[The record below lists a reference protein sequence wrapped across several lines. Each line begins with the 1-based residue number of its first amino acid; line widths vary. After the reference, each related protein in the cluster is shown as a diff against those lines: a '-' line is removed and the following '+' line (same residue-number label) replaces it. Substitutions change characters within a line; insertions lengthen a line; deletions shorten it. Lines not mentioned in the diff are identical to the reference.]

1 MKKKIFGILFAAVLA
16 VSLTLVP
23 ALADNDGMP
32 AGEDTFDCAPYSI
45 GCTDILVG
53 KDASADGSVM
63 GSYCCD
69 GAIYSK
75 LEVIPGE
82 QHEPGTMIPLYYRPY
97 GIYDEEYDEE
107 DVYLGEIPQVEETY
121 RYVAS
126 IVYID
131 DQWVGGLNEHGL
143 WLGETTIGGKRIL
156 RFNPNAWMWVYSN
169 FQETSL
175 MSLALQRAKTAREA
189 IQVMGELAETYGYHQ
204 FGEHVT
210 VVDGN
215 EVWAFEIFGPGPD
228 WTHDCDKPGAV
239 WAAQRVPDDHVA
251 FSANR
256 ARIGEIIEDD
266 PDNFMYS
273 SNVYDLALELGLWDG
288 EEPFI
293 WYYVYGGRGH
303 ALSLREWSVYNLVA
317 PSKNI
322 EQGAE
327 EWPFSVEPDNP
338 VSVQDVINIHRDYF
352 TGIEDLDV
360 TMDPAYQIDGETSPL
375 ASPFGPSELHKL
387 LGIRP
392 QRSIATRAS
401 VFVNVAQVRD
411 WLPEPVKGVL
421 WHGAGPGVPTLHVP
435 VYSGVTELPDEWTY
449 TPKTYYDRDSAWWAF
464 TFVDGLSLIKWQ
476 DTIEDIRAVRD
487 PAEAALFAK
496 QDEVESVAVELYEET
511 KGWGGEEAAKE
522 FITRYSNLSMSA
534 VSDAYWELFDYL
546 LFKYFFRA
554 GEYVTGRLSIT
565 PPVVAVPEV
574 DEILTLVPP
583 IGPPKGPPAGVP
595 AA

>member
-1 MKKKIFGILFAAVLA
+1 VKKQMFGALLA
-16 VSLTLVP
+16 CMLVVALTLVP

-32 AGEDTFDCAPYSI
+32 AGEDAL
-45 GCTDILVG
+45 GCSNILVG
-53 KDASADGSVM
+53 KDASADGSVI

-75 LEVIPGE
+75 LELIPGE
-82 QHEPGTMIPLYYRPY
+82 EYPPGTMITLYSRPY
-97 GIYDEEYDEE
+97 GLFDEEYDEE
-107 DVYLGEIPQVEETY
+107 DLYLGEIPQVEETY

-143 WLGETTIGGKRIL
+143 WLGETTIGGRRVL
-156 RFNPNAWMWVYSN
+156 RNNNAWMWVYSN

-189 IQVMGELAETYGYHQ
+189 ILVMGELAETYGYRQ
-204 FGEHVT
+204 SGEHVT

-215 EVWAFEIFGPGPD
+215 EAWAFEIFGPGPD
-228 WTHDCDKPGAV
+228 WTHECDEPGAV
-239 WAAQRVPDDHVA
+239 WAAQRIPDNHVGV
-251 FSANR
+251 SANR

-273 SNVYDLALELGLWDG
+273 SNVYDLALELDLWDP

-293 WYYVYGGRGH
+293 WYRVYGGR
-303 ALSLREWSVYNLVA
+303 APQITLREWSFFNLVA
-317 PSKNI
+317 PSQNI
-322 EQGAE
+322 TRDAE

-338 VSVQDVINIHRDYF
+338 VSVQDVMNIHRDYF

-360 TMDPAYQIDGETSPL
+360 TMDPAYQIDGETSPM
-375 ASPFGPSELHKL
+375 ASPFGPSELHRL

-392 QRSIATRAS
+392 GRSIATRAS

-435 VYSGVTELPDEWTY
+435 IYSGVTELPDEWTY

-464 TFVDGLSLIKWQ
+464 ILVDGLSLIKWQ
-476 DTIEDIRAVRD
+476 DVIEDIRAVRD
-487 PAEAALFAK
+487 PAEVAFFAR

-511 KGWGGEEAAKE
+511 KGWGGEEAAEE
-522 FITRYSNLSMSA
+522 FITRYSDSSMSVVA
-534 VSDAYWELFDYL
+534 DAYWELFDYL
-546 LFKYFFRA
+546 LFKYLFRA
-554 GEYVTGRLSIT
+554 GEYVTGRLSI
-565 PPVVAVPEV
+565 PYPEVAIPEV
-574 DEILTLVPP
+574 DDILTMVPP
-583 IGPPKGPPAGVP
+583 IGPQQGQPAIVPPAR
-595 AA
+595 